1 MQQKV
6 RVLRWLD
13 ENTAEVVR
21 IRESACSG
29 DCHKCAGCG
38 AARETIVFQAENPI
52 HAKEGEL
59 VIISSESASVLKA
72 AAILYLVPVVLFIG
86 FFLLGETAWKQGTL
100 MGGVGFVLG
109 IAGAVLYD
117 RLVLRKQKTVYTITG
132 YPDTQ
137 GAYTKGEE
145 ELD

>member
-6 RVLRWLD
+6 RVLRRLD

-52 HAKEGEL
+52 RAKEGEL
-59 VIISSESASVLKA
+59 VIISSESAPVLKA
-72 AAILYLVPVVLFIG
+72 ATILYLVPVILFFG
-86 FFLLGETAWKQGTL
+86 FYLLGETAWKQGTL
-100 MGGVGFVLG
+100 LGGIGFGLG
-109 IAGAVLYD
+109 IAGAVMYD
-117 RLVLRKQKTVYTITG
+117 RLALRKQKTVYTITG
-132 YPDTQ
+132 YPDIQ
-137 GAYTKGEE
+137 GTHTKGEE